1 MTRLASRTL
10 SVRHRAGFTLIEIM
24 VTVAVLAIVL
34 AVAVP
39 AFGTLIRSSRLTSDA
54 NEFVAALQLARSE
67 AVRQN
72 SLVAVCRSD
81 NGSTCAAGGAWT
93 QFITVVVRSG
103 QVLRVNRIRAGMI
116 VDGSPSLNSLSDRV
130 AFSPDGLARASN
142 GSPLNGKL
150 SVCLATASPAQNNR
164 NVVISNGSR
173 VSVERT
179 VGATCSAPADS

>member
-1 MTRLASRTL
+1 ML
-10 SVRHRAGFTLIEIM
+10 SFRHRAGFTLIEIM
-24 VTVAVLAIVL
+24 VTVAVLGIVL

-39 AFGTLIRSSRLTSDA
+39 AFGTLIRSSRLTSNA

-81 NGSTCAAGGAWT
+81 NGSTCAVGGSWT

-103 QVLRVNRIRAGMI
+103 QVLRVNQVRSGTI
-116 VDGSPSLNSLSDRV
+116 VDGSPSLNSLNDRI
-130 AFSPDGLARASN
+130 AFSPDGLARTSS
-142 GSPLNGKL
+142 GTPLNAKL
-150 SVCLATASPAQNNR
+150 SICLSTSSPAQNNR
-164 NVVISNGSR
+164 NIVIANGSR

-179 VGATCSAPADS
+179 VAASCSAPADS